1 MPLLPQ
7 LTPTYIAP
15 SAWWEHVPIAHWLIA
30 ELKPQTVVELGTHY
44 GVSFFAFCQASKQF
58 GESSY
63 IYAID
68 TWEGD
73 EHAGQYGDEIYIKV
87 LAHQRMHY
95 GQISSLLRQTFDE
108 AVSYF
113 GDESIDLL
121 HIDGLHSYEAVR
133 HDYETWLPK
142 LKKGGTILF
151 HDINVRERDFGVW
164 ELWQQL
170 KDNPQFSC
178 LEVLNGSGLGI
189 ATIATEM
196 PDWQCEFQENQKL
209 FRSSGALY
217 LELAIKHLSM
227 QEAQAQNAILLAQV
241 DALKRHTTTEP
252 DANEESAVIEE
263 AVAIEKTIEI
273 RDQGIEPNGAK
284 PSSLHIL
291 NSPKNKI
298 RTSFSRQRYRLQ
310 SIIYKIANKTGILR
324 KRTTENIPGH
334 HQLFVICI
342 SGEPHTPGHRY
353 RVRRLADA
361 FKAIGARV
369 TILGPKDIVN
379 HLREI
384 EKCDILS
391 LWRIAWSTD
400 LDAAVSACKL
410 KDGKILFDVDDLMI
424 RPELAKAKIID
435 GIRSNSFDEDKTAE
449 LFARMQHTMLAADL
463 CVTTTYELA
472 TQMRLYGKPVM
483 ILANGYDE
491 ETYAASRLAFRKREL
506 SGQSDVLRIGYASGS
521 LTHQKD
527 FQCCYE
533 AVANILHLNKRCRL
547 VLFHDDNNT
556 PCLDI
561 REFPLL
567 EAVSDQIEWRRLV
580 PIEDLPHELA
590 RFDINIIPLETGNV
604 FTESKSELKFFEAAL
619 VGTCSVASPTGP
631 FRRIIRSGETGFLA
645 SSTQEWED
653 QLQCLI
659 SNPELRKRFSTS
671 ALADTLFA
679 YGPLRRTQQISKL
692 AAYAT
697 NPSLRP
703 LVFQSILQEEISQE
717 PNPTVDLPEHDI
729 VLAHDRLKTSTTTVV
744 IPLYNYSQYIEETLD
759 SVKKQTLADIDVI
772 VVNDQSTDNS
782 LAKARAWLERNHQH
796 FNRILLVNNRINS
809 KLGPCRNVGFHL
821 AESDYI
827 FTLDA
832 DNRLAPR
839 CLEHCLA
846 AARQS
851 KAAYIYPTLQEFGAS
866 NGQIGGLEYT
876 PIKFIS
882 GNYID
887 AMAMVAK
894 AAWQKVGGYRNI
906 RHGWEDYDLWCRM
919 AEAGL
924 NAHHLPGEPL
934 AFYRV
939 HGQSMLRTTT
949 DEAKNKKALIR
960 NLESMHPWLHISTPP
975 QEETKESS
983 PPSLASEAHASP
995 ATKPERSGEGNR
1007 LDTLLPILRCPSSH
1021 RQLMF
1026 SGDRLWVEGEPGS
1039 SWPLLRGVPNLFTG
1053 LTSPE
1058 IKDGEHI
1065 SHPLPN
1071 HILEKIK
1078 ATPGQVLNLSAGGS
1092 AEKMANIVEVEFA
1105 LFRHTDIIA
1114 DAHALPFV
1122 DECFDGIISMNAF
1135 EHYHSPNQVAA
1146 ELLRVLRPG
1155 GWLVVQTAFMQPE
1168 HEYPWHFYNA
1178 TSEGIKLWF
1187 QNFNIDDIRI
1197 SENFNPIYALSW
1209 LAAECESAIRSDVS
1223 AKAADQLRSTAMKS
1237 FIDHWRQGKIKDL
1250 DPWENFRHL
1259 SQSSQRPIAAGFE
1272 LIATKPFAHDGSSQ
1286 P

>member
-7 LTPTYIAP
+7 LTPAYIAP

-30 ELKPQTVVELGTHY
+30 KLKPQTVVELGTHY

-58 GESSY
+58 DEPSY
-63 IYAID
+63 IYAVD

-73 EHAGQYGDEIYIKV
+73 EHAGQYGDEIYYQV
-87 LAHQRMHY
+87 LAHQRSHY
-95 GQISSLLRQTFDE
+95 GQISSLLRQSFDE
-108 AVSYF
+108 AASYF
-113 GDESIDLL
+113 GEKSIDLL

-133 HDYETWLPK
+133 HDYETWMPK
-142 LKKGGTILF
+142 LTKDATILF

-164 ELWQQL
+164 GLWQEL
-170 KDNPQFSC
+170 KNDPQFCC
-178 LEVLNGSGLGI
+178 LEVLNGSGLGV
-189 ATIATEM
+189 ATMTADV
-196 PDWQCEFQENQKL
+196 PDWHREFQENQKL

-227 QEAQAQNAILLAQV
+227 QEAQGQNAILSAQV
-241 DALKRHTTTEP
+241 DALKRQITAKTDANAEAAVIKVHAIETIDEEP
-252 DANEESAVIEE
+252 D
-263 AVAIEKTIEI
+263 
-273 RDQGIEPNGAK
+273 
-284 PSSLHIL
+284 SLQTL
-291 NSPKNKI
+291 NSEKNGI
-298 RTSFSRQRYRLQ
+298 RISFSRQRYRMQ
-310 SIIYKIANKTGILR
+310 SIIYKFANKTGILR
-324 KRTTENIPGH
+324 KRTTENRPGQ
-334 HQLFVICI
+334 QLCVICI

-369 TILGPKDIVN
+369 TIIGPNDIVN

-384 EKCDILS
+384 ENCDILS
-391 LWRIAWSTD
+391 LWRIAWSAD

-410 KDGKILFDVDDLMI
+410 NGGKVLFDVDDLMI

-491 ETYAASRLAFRKREL
+491 ETYAASRLAFRKRQL
-506 SGQSDVLRIGYASGS
+506 SGQTDVLRIGYASGS

-527 FQCCYE
+527 FQCCYK
-533 AVANILHLNKRCRL
+533 AISNILRLNKHCHL

-619 VGTCSVASPTGP
+619 VGTCSIASPTGP

-653 QLQCLI
+653 QLQSLI

-679 YGPLRRTQQISKL
+679 YGPIRRTQQISRL

-703 LVFQSILQEEISQE
+703 LIFQSILQEEISQE
-717 PNPTVDLPEHDI
+717 LNPTVDLPEHDI
-729 VLAHDRLKTSTTTVV
+729 VFLRDRLKATTTTVV
-744 IPLYNYSQYIEETLD
+744 IPLYNYSQYIEEALD
-759 SVKKQTLADIDVI
+759 SVKSQTLENFDII

-782 LAKARAWLERNHQH
+782 LVKARGWLERNHQH
-796 FNRILLVNNRINS
+796 FNRAMLVNNRINS

-839 CLEHCLA
+839 CLENCLT

-866 NGQIGGLEYT
+866 HGQIGGLEYT
-876 PIKFIS
+876 PLKLVS

-894 AAWQKVGGYRNI
+894 AAWQKVGGYKNI

-939 HGQSMLRTTT
+939 HDQSMLRTTT
-949 DEAKNKKALIR
+949 DEADNKTALIR

-975 QEETKESS
+975 QEEYEGSS
-983 PPSLASEAHASP
+983 PTPLVSKPQASQ
-995 ATKPERSGEGNR
+995 ATKLETSDEGSR
-1007 LDTLLPILRCPSSH
+1007 LATLLPILRCPTSH
-1021 RQLMF
+1021 RHLIF
-1026 SGDRLWVEGEPGS
+1026 SGDRLWVEGDPET
-1039 SWPLLRGVPNLFTG
+1039 SWPLVRNVPNLFAG

-1058 IKDGEHI
+1058 IKDREHI

-1092 AEKMANIVEVEFA
+1092 AEKIANIVEVEFA

-1135 EHYHSPNQVAA
+1135 EHYHNPNQVAA

-1155 GWLVVQTAFMQPE
+1155 GWLVVQTAFLQPE

-1187 QNFNIDDIRI
+1187 QNFIIDDICI
-1197 SENFNPIYALSW
+1197 SENFNPLYALSW
-1209 LAAECESAIRSDVS
+1209 LAAECESALRTNGS
-1223 AKAADQLRSTAMKS
+1223 AKAADRLRNTAMKT
-1237 FIDHWRQGKIKDL
+1237 FIDHWREGKIKDSDL
-1250 DPWENFRHL
+1250 WENFHHL
-1259 SQSSQRPIAAGFE
+1259 PQGSQRPIAAGFE
-1272 LIATKPFAHDGSSQ
+1272 LIATKPLTQSGSS
-1286 P
+1286 